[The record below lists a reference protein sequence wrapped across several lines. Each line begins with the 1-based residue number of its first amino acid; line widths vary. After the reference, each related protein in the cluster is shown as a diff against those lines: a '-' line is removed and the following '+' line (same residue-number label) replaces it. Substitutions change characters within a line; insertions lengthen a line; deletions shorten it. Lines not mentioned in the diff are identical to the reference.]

1 MQPKTYDVCIDGKF
15 VEINEI
21 IICTKLQN
29 ITLLYNYHVYND
41 SVYINWIQTEKKQ
54 KHIDVHY
61 S

>member
-1 MQPKTYDVCIDGKF
+1 MQWMQPKTYDVCIDGKF

-41 SVYINWIQTEKKQ
+41 SVYIN
-54 KHIDVHY
+54 
-61 S
+61 